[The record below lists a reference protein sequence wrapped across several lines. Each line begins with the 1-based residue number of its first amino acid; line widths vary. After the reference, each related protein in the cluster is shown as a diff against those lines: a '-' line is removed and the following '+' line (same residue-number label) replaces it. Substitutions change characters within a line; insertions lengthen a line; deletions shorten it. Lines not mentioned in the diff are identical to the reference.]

1 MFHVIRGD
9 IWYTKQDFDKAIA
22 DYTEAIRLEP
32 QMPNG
37 HIARGAALGAKREV
51 DKALVDLSQAIRLD
65 PELDRAYSYRS
76 WVWYWQGNYR
86 NALADY
92 RKATQLDPKSAD
104 YQNAL
109 AWFLATC
116 PDARYRSG
124 REAIAVATKACQLS
138 DWKNAAIID
147 TLACALAETGQFD
160 AAIARMQQALRQVHS
175 SDDAS
180 FKLYEARLAQFK
192 EHRPYRELPSAHRQ
206 KE

>member
-1 MFHVIRGD
+1 MRNRYVSFRSGIGSFCAV
-9 IWYTKQDFDKAIA
+9 
-22 DYTEAIRLEP
+22 
-32 QMPNG
+32 
-37 HIARGAALGAKREV
+37 KREL
-51 DKALVDLSQAIRLD
+51 DKALVDLSEAIRLD
-65 PELDRAYSYRS
+65 PKVDRAYNIRS
-76 WVWYWQGNYR
+76 WVWYWKGNYR

-92 RKATQLDPKSAD
+92 RKAPQLNPKSAD

-124 REAIAVATKACQLS
+124 REAIVAATKACQLS
-138 DWKNAAIID
+138 GWKDAAIID

-160 AAIARMQQALRQVHS
+160 AAIARMNLALRLVGN

-180 FKLYEARLAQFK
+180 TKLYEARIAQFK
-192 EHRPYRELPSAHRQ
+192 EHRPYHELPSAQTQ